1 MTLRESIKEQLNKNR
16 PNLAESSVKT
26 YVSLL
31 FNLAKKLDIDNIK
44 YFNEHVDKILDH
56 FKEIAS
62 NLRKTSLSALY
73 ILTNNDK
80 YKEIML
86 EDCKKTNDY
95 YKEQTK
101 NDKEKENW
109 LSFDEIKAKYDELY
123 SKVKAMFS
131 RNAVVDDKVIIDY
144 LVIACL
150 SGASGLSPRRS
161 MDYSEM
167 KIKNYDPKTDNY
179 YKNGVFYYNQ
189 YKTSKKYGLTTI
201 DIKKEAPQLNDIIKK
216 WIKINPTDYLL
227 YSSNKN
233 KLNSSQITKISNSIF
248 GKNVSCDLMRHIFL
262 TNYYKDKPMPT
273 YEELDKL

>member
-1 MTLRESIKEQLNKNR
+1 
-16 PNLAESSVKT
+16 
-26 YVSLL
+26 
-31 FNLAKKLDIDNIK
+31 LAKKLGIDNIK
-44 YFNEHVDKILDH
+44 YFNEHDDKILDH
-56 FKEIAS
+56 FKEVAS

-86 EDCKKTNDY
+86 EDCKKTNDF

-109 LSFDEIKAKYDELY
+109 MSFDEIKAKYDELY
-123 SKVKAMFS
+123 TKVKAMFS
-131 RNAVVDDKVIIDY
+131 RNAVIDDKVIIDY

-167 KIKNYDPKTDNY
+167 KIRNYDPKTDNY

-216 WIKINPTDYLL
+216 WIKINTTDYLL

-248 GKNVSCDLMRHIFL
+248 GKNISVDLLRHIFL
-262 TNYYKDKPMPT
+262 TNYYKDKTMPS
-273 YEELDKL
+273 YEELDKLSKDMGHSINQSLLYIKN